1 MKAKHSTRKPVK
13 QPEVEFAGTPH
24 EIALSN
30 LADVEALKFREVDRH
45 EQALRD
51 DPAWKA
57 LVTWTV
63 ATLKRSSSNAE
74 FERQLRRFG
83 AKCFAAGRLS
93 HSELEAS
100 TAELLVEKDVVE
112 KDDGRL
118 EWGGHLKEL
127 FRA

>member
-13 QPEVEFAGTPH
+13 QPEMEFEGSAH

-57 LVTWTV
+57 LITWTV

-74 FERQLRRFG
+74 FERKLRRFG
-83 AKCFAAGRLS
+83 AKCFAAARLS
-93 HSELEAS
+93 YPDLEAS
-100 TAELLVEKDVVE
+100 PAEILV
-112 KDDGRL
+112 RL
-118 EWGGHLKEL
+118 ENDLGTHV
-127 FRA
+127 